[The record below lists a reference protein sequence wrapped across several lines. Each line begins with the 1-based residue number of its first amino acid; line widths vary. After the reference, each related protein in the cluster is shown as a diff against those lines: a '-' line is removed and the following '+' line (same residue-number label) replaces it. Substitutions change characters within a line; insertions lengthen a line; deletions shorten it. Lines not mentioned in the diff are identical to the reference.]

1 MEISSDHN
9 SDLVI
14 LEQIE
19 KDPDATQA
27 NLASQLGVA
36 VATIN
41 WHLKRLIAK
50 GYVKARRV
58 GRRKLSYLIT
68 PEGLALRTHLTFD
81 YIQSS
86 FHLFRLMRKRMQD
99 ALLQVRQAGY
109 DRIQLEGDGD
119 IAEVCRLTC
128 LENGI
133 DIVQED
139 KAPRVIIKAMKL
151 FVVFDEVDGSPRSLG
166 DHDPRSLGGEITS
179 PLSAEGQE

>member
-27 NLASQLGVA
+27 NLASQMGVA

-58 GRRKLSYLIT
+58 GRRKLRYIIT
-68 PEGLALRTHLTFD
+68 PEGLALRAHLTFD
-81 YIQSS
+81 YIQTS
-86 FHLFRLMRKRMQD
+86 FHLFRLIRQRMQD
-99 ALLQVRQAGY
+99 AITQVREAGY
-109 DRIQLEGDGD
+109 DRICLEGDGD

-133 DIVQED
+133 AIVQDGES
-139 KAPRVIIKAMKL
+139 PRVIIRAMKL
-151 FVVFDEVDGSPRSLG
+151 FVVFEKDNEASNYSP
-166 DHDPRSLGGEITS
+166 T
-179 PLSAEGQE
+179 EGQD

>member
-1 MEISSDHN
+1 MDISTDHN

-27 NLASQLGVA
+27 NLASQMGVA

-58 GRRKLSYLIT
+58 GRRKLRYIIT
-68 PEGLALRTHLTFD
+68 PEGLALRAHLTID
-81 YIQSS
+81 YIQTS
-86 FHLFRLMRKRMQD
+86 FHLFRLIRQRMQD
-99 ALLQVRQAGY
+99 AIVQVREAGY
-109 DRIQLEGDGD
+109 DRICLEGDGD

-133 DIVQED
+133 AIVQDGE
-139 KAPRVIIKAMKL
+139 APRVIIRAMKL
-151 FVVFDEVDGSPRSLG
+151 FVVLEKDNGASNYSSTE
-166 DHDPRSLGGEITS
+166 GED
-179 PLSAEGQE
+179 

>member
-27 NLASQLGVA
+27 NLASQMGVA

-58 GRRKLSYLIT
+58 GRRKLRYIIT
-68 PEGLALRTHLTFD
+68 PEGLALRAHLTID
-81 YIQSS
+81 YIQTS
-86 FHLFRLMRKRMQD
+86 FHLFRLIRQRMQD
-99 ALLQVRQAGY
+99 AIVQVREAGY
-109 DRIQLEGDGD
+109 DRICLEGDGD

-133 DIVQED
+133 AIVQDGE
-139 KAPRVIIKAMKL
+139 APRVIIRAMKL
-151 FVVFDEVDGSPRSLG
+151 FVVLEKDNGASNYSSTE
-166 DHDPRSLGGEITS
+166 GED
-179 PLSAEGQE
+179 

>member
-27 NLASQLGVA
+27 NLASQMGVA

-58 GRRKLSYLIT
+58 GRRKLRYIIT
-68 PEGLALRTHLTFD
+68 PEGLALRAHLTLD
-81 YIQSS
+81 YIQTS
-86 FHLFRLMRKRMQD
+86 FHLFRLIRQRMQD
-99 ALLQVRQAGY
+99 AIVQVREAGY
-109 DRIQLEGDGD
+109 DRICLEGDGD

-133 DIVQED
+133 AIVQD
-139 KAPRVIIKAMKL
+139 GDAPKVIIRAMKL
-151 FVVFDEVDGSPRSLG
+151 FVVLEHDNGASNYSP
-166 DHDPRSLGGEITS
+166 T
-179 PLSAEGQE
+179 EGQD

>member
-27 NLASQLGVA
+27 ILASQMGVA

-58 GRRKLSYLIT
+58 GRRKLRYIIT
-68 PEGLALRTHLTFD
+68 PEGLALRAHLTFD
-81 YIQSS
+81 YIQTS
-86 FHLFRLMRKRMQD
+86 FHLFRLIRQRMQD
-99 ALLQVRQAGY
+99 AIVQVRQAGY
-109 DRIQLEGDGD
+109 DRICLEGDGD

-133 DIVQED
+133 AIVQDAE
-139 KAPRVIIKAMKL
+139 APRVIIRALKL
-151 FVVFDEVDGSPRSLG
+151 FVVLEKENESSNN
-166 DHDPRSLGGEITS
+166 
-179 PLSAEGQE
+179 SAMEGQD

>member
-27 NLASQLGVA
+27 NLAAQLGVA

-58 GRRKLSYLIT
+58 GRRKLRYIIT
-68 PEGLALRTHLTFD
+68 PEGLALHAHLTLD
-81 YIQSS
+81 YIQTS
-86 FHLFRLMRKRMQD
+86 FHLFRLIRQRMQD
-99 ALLQVRQAGY
+99 AIAQVRQAGFE
-109 DRIQLEGDGD
+109 RIYLEGNGD
-119 IAEVCRLTC
+119 IADVCRLTC

-133 DIVQED
+133 AIVQDEG
-139 KAPRVIIKAMKL
+139 APRVIIRAMKL
-151 FVVFDEVDGSPRSLG
+151 FVVFEKDNE
-166 DHDPRSLGGEITS
+166 
-179 PLSAEGQE
+179 LSNHASMEGQD

>member
-27 NLASQLGVA
+27 NLASQMGVA

-58 GRRKLSYLIT
+58 GRRKLRYIIT
-68 PEGLALRTHLTFD
+68 PEGLALRAHLTFD
-81 YIQSS
+81 YIQTS
-86 FHLFRLMRKRMQD
+86 FHLFRLIRQRMQD
-99 ALLQVRQAGY
+99 AIVQVRQAGY
-109 DRIQLEGDGD
+109 DRICLEGDGD

-133 DIVQED
+133 AIVRDGQ
-139 KAPRVIIKAMKL
+139 APRVIIRAMKL
-151 FVVFDEVDGSPRSLG
+151 FVVLEN
-166 DHDPRSLGGEITS
+166 DHGASNDASTK
-179 PLSAEGQE
+179 GQD

>member
-27 NLASQLGVA
+27 NLAAQLGVA

-58 GRRKLSYLIT
+58 GRRKLRYIIT
-68 PEGLALRTHLTFD
+68 PEGLTLRAHLTLD
-81 YIQSS
+81 YIQTS
-86 FHLFRLMRKRMQD
+86 FHLFRLIRQRMQD
-99 ALLQVRQAGY
+99 AIVQVKQAGFE
-109 DRIQLEGDGD
+109 RIYLEGDGD
-119 IAEVCRLTC
+119 IADVCRLTC

-133 DIVQED
+133 AIVQDEE
-139 KAPRVIIKAMKL
+139 APRVIIRAMKL
-151 FVVFDEVDGSPRSLG
+151 FVVIEKDNQPSNHASM
-166 DHDPRSLGGEITS
+166 
-179 PLSAEGQE
+179 EGQD

>member
-1 MEISSDHN
+1 MDISTDHN

-27 NLASQLGVA
+27 NLASQMGVA

-58 GRRKLSYLIT
+58 GRRKLRYIIT
-68 PEGLALRTHLTFD
+68 PEGLALRAHLTLD
-81 YIQSS
+81 YIQTS
-86 FHLFRLMRKRMQD
+86 FHLFRLIRQRMQD
-99 ALLQVRQAGY
+99 AIVQVREAGY
-109 DRIQLEGDGD
+109 DRICLEGDGD

-133 DIVQED
+133 AIVQDGE
-139 KAPRVIIKAMKL
+139 APRVIIRAMKL
-151 FVVFDEVDGSPRSLG
+151 FVVLEKDNGASNYSSTE
-166 DHDPRSLGGEITS
+166 GED
-179 PLSAEGQE
+179 

>member
-27 NLASQLGVA
+27 NLAAQLGVA

-58 GRRKLSYLIT
+58 GRRKLRYIIT
-68 PEGLALRTHLTFD
+68 PEGLALRAHLTLD
-81 YIQSS
+81 YIQTS
-86 FHLFRLMRKRMQD
+86 FHLFRLIRQRMQD
-99 ALLQVRQAGY
+99 AIAQVRQAGFE
-109 DRIQLEGDGD
+109 RICLEGDGD
-119 IAEVCRLTC
+119 IADVCRLTC

-133 DIVQED
+133 AIVQDDE
-139 KAPRVIIKAMKL
+139 APRVIIRAMKL
-151 FVVFDEVDGSPRSLG
+151 FVVFEKDNEPSSYA
-166 DHDPRSLGGEITS
+166 SM
-179 PLSAEGQE
+179 EGQH

>member
-27 NLASQLGVA
+27 NLAAQMGVA

-58 GRRKLSYLIT
+58 GRRKLRYIIT
-68 PEGLALRTHLTFD
+68 PEGLALRAHLTFD
-81 YIQSS
+81 YIQTS
-86 FHLFRLMRKRMQD
+86 FHLFRLIRQRMQE
-99 ALLQVRQAGY
+99 AIVQVRQAGY
-109 DRIQLEGDGD
+109 DRICLEGDGD

-133 DIVQED
+133 AIVQDGE
-139 KAPRVIIKAMKL
+139 APRVIIRALKL
-151 FVVFDEVDGSPRSLG
+151 FVVLEKENESSNN
-166 DHDPRSLGGEITS
+166 
-179 PLSAEGQE
+179 SAMEGQD

>member
-27 NLASQLGVA
+27 NLEAQMGVA

-58 GRRKLSYLIT
+58 GRRKLRYIIT
-68 PEGLALRTHLTFD
+68 PEGLALRAHLTFD
-81 YIQSS
+81 YIQTS
-86 FHLFRLMRKRMQD
+86 FHLFRLIRQRMQN
-99 ALLQVRQAGY
+99 AIVQVQQAGY
-109 DRIQLEGDGD
+109 DRICLEGDGD

-133 DIVQED
+133 AIVQDGE
-139 KAPRVIIKAMKL
+139 APRVIIRALKL
-151 FVVFDEVDGSPRSLG
+151 FVVLEKENESSNN
-166 DHDPRSLGGEITS
+166 
-179 PLSAEGQE
+179 SAMEGQD

>member
-27 NLASQLGVA
+27 NLAAQMGVA

-58 GRRKLSYLIT
+58 GRRKLRYIIT
-68 PEGLALRTHLTFD
+68 PEGLALRAHLTFD
-81 YIQSS
+81 YIQTS
-86 FHLFRLMRKRMQD
+86 FHLFRLIRQRMQD
-99 ALLQVRQAGY
+99 AIVQVRQAGY
-109 DRIQLEGDGD
+109 DRICLEGDGD

-133 DIVQED
+133 AIVQDAE
-139 KAPRVIIKAMKL
+139 APRVIIRALKL
-151 FVVFDEVDGSPRSLG
+151 FVVLEKENESSNN
-166 DHDPRSLGGEITS
+166 
-179 PLSAEGQE
+179 SAMEGQD

>member
-27 NLASQLGVA
+27 NLAAQMGVA

-58 GRRKLSYLIT
+58 GRRKLRYIIT
-68 PEGLALRTHLTFD
+68 PEGLALRAHLTFD
-81 YIQSS
+81 YINTS
-86 FHLFRLMRKRMQD
+86 FHLFRLIRQRMQD
-99 ALLQVRQAGY
+99 AIVQVRQAGY
-109 DRIQLEGDGD
+109 DRICLEGDGD

-133 DIVQED
+133 AIVQDGE
-139 KAPRVIIKAMKL
+139 APRVIIRALKL
-151 FVVFDEVDGSPRSLG
+151 FVVLEKENESSNN
-166 DHDPRSLGGEITS
+166 
-179 PLSAEGQE
+179 SAMEGQD

>member
-27 NLASQLGVA
+27 NLAAQLGVA

-58 GRRKLSYLIT
+58 GRRKLRYIIT
-68 PEGLALRTHLTFD
+68 P
-81 YIQSS
+81 
-86 FHLFRLMRKRMQD
+86 
-99 ALLQVRQAGY
+99 
-109 DRIQLEGDGD
+109 
-119 IAEVCRLTC
+119 
-128 LENGI
+128 
-133 DIVQED
+133 
-139 KAPRVIIKAMKL
+139 
-151 FVVFDEVDGSPRSLG
+151 
-166 DHDPRSLGGEITS
+166 
-179 PLSAEGQE
+179 

>member
-27 NLASQLGVA
+27 NLASQMGVA

-58 GRRKLSYLIT
+58 GRRKLRYIIT
-68 PEGLALRTHLTFD
+68 PEGLALRAHLTLD
-81 YIQSS
+81 YIQTS
-86 FHLFRLMRKRMQD
+86 FHLFRLIRKRMQD
-99 ALLQVRQAGY
+99 AIVQVRQAGF
-109 DRIQLEGDGD
+109 DRICLEGDGD

-133 DIVQED
+133 AIVQDNE
-139 KAPRVIIKAMKL
+139 APRVIIRAMKL
-151 FVVFDEVDGSPRSLG
+151 FVVFEKDNGNDDHGSM
-166 DHDPRSLGGEITS
+166 
-179 PLSAEGQE
+179 EGQD

>member
-27 NLASQLGVA
+27 NLASQIGVA

-50 GYVKARRV
+50 GYVKAHRV
-58 GRRKLSYLIT
+58 GRRKLHYIIT
-68 PEGLALRTHLTFD
+68 PEGLALRAHLTFD
-81 YIQSS
+81 YIQTS
-86 FHLFRLMRKRMQD
+86 FHLFRLIRQRMQD
-99 ALLQVRQAGY
+99 AIDQVRQAGF
-109 DRIQLEGDGD
+109 DRICLEGDGD

-133 DIVQED
+133 AIVQDDE
-139 KAPRVIIKAMKL
+139 APRVIIRAMKL
-151 FVVFDEVDGSPRSLG
+151 FVVLEKDNKASNYS
-166 DHDPRSLGGEITS
+166 
-179 PLSAEGQE
+179 SAEGQD